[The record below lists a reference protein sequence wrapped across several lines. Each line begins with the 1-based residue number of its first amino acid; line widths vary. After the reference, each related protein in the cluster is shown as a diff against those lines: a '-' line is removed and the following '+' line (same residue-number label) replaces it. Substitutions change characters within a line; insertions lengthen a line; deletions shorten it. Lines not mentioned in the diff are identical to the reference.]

1 MKTGTSFVDVI
12 KMALPIFLGSAANTL
27 VTIIDTAFL
36 GRVGTPEQSAAGY
49 AFMFL
54 LVPSMIAM
62 GFSVGIQI
70 LVARRNGE
78 GRYEQSG
85 PILKHGLSF
94 LLIFA
99 LFTIL
104 FLWTGAEW
112 FFDLVLQ
119 SGALKT
125 NTLIY
130 LRDRSSGIVFSML
143 SFGFISYFVGL
154 GLTYPIM
161 VAAAAAGLVNILLDY
176 LFIFGHG
183 GFEPMGLSGAAYAT
197 ALAECISFLILAVFA
212 FGVIAPRKYGLN
224 RFSALKSEIFGYIFR
239 VSGPLMMQHFIS
251 ITSWFLFFTL
261 IENSGERNL
270 AMSIIMRAVYALLL
284 MPILAYGSATSSMV
298 SNLLGQGRQTEVY
311 GLVKKIV
318 LMSVGTL
325 AILSALMIPF
335 FESALSF
342 FTEDKILAAD
352 AARTRYILAIALVM
366 MAASYVLFSVISG
379 TGKTWASLVVEASG
393 LIIYIGFT
401 VVVTVVYP
409 SDILTIWFSEII
421 YMFFWGVFSVLY
433 LRFADPVLPKWS
445 FRRMFKSRLLA

>member
-1 MKTGTSFVDVI
+1 MKTGTSVVDII

-62 GFSVGIQI
+62 GFSVGVQI

-78 GRYEQSG
+78 GRFDQSG

-94 LLIFA
+94 LLIFSV
-99 LFTIL
+99 FTIL

-119 SGALKT
+119 SEELKT

-130 LRDRSSGIVFSML
+130 LRDRSPGIIFSML

-161 VAAAAAGLVNILLDY
+161 IAAAAAGIVNILLDY

-197 ALAECISFLILAVFA
+197 ALAECISFLILLVFA
-212 FGVIAPRKYGLN
+212 FGIIAPRKYGLN
-224 RFSALKSEIFGYIFR
+224 RFSALKTEILGQIFQL
-239 VSGPLMMQHFIS
+239 SGPLMMQHFIS

-270 AMSIIMRAVYALLL
+270 AMSIIIRAAYALLL

-298 SNLLGQGRQTEVY
+298 SNLLGQGRQNEVY
-311 GLVKKIV
+311 GLVKKIF

-325 AILSALMIPF
+325 VFLSAVMVPF
-335 FESALSF
+335 FETALSL
-342 FTEDKILAAD
+342 FTEDAILAAD
-352 AARTRYILAIALVM
+352 ASRTRFILAFALVM
-366 MAASYVLFSVISG
+366 MAATYVLFSVISG

-393 LIIYIGFT
+393 LVIYIGFT
-401 VVVTVVYP
+401 VLVTVIYP

-421 YMFFWGVFSVLY
+421 YMFFWGLFSILY

-445 FRRMFKSRLLA
+445 FRKVV

>member
-1 MKTGTSFVDVI
+1 MKTGTSVVDII

-78 GRYEQSG
+78 GRFDQSG

-94 LLIFA
+94 LLLFA
-99 LFTIL
+99 LLTIL

-119 SGALKT
+119 SEELKT
-125 NTLIY
+125 NTLVY
-130 LRDRSSGIVFSML
+130 LRDRSPGIVFAML
-143 SFGFISYFVGL
+143 SFGLISYFVGL

-161 VAAAAAGLVNILLDY
+161 IAATAAGLVNILLDY

-183 GFEPMGLSGAAYAT
+183 GFDPMGLSGAAYAT
-197 ALAECISFLILAVFA
+197 ALAECVSFLILLVFA
-212 FGVIAPRKYGLN
+212 FGVIAPRRYGLN
-224 RFSALKSEIFGYIFR
+224 RFSALKTEILGQIFKL
-239 VSGPLMMQHFIS
+239 SGPLMMQHFIS

-270 AMSIIMRAVYALLL
+270 AMSIIIRAAYALLL

-298 SNLLGQGRQTEVY
+298 SNLLGQGRNEEVY
-311 GLVKKIV
+311 GLVKKI
-318 LMSVGTL
+318 LFMSIGTL
-325 AILSALMIPF
+325 ALLSFLMVPF
-335 FESALSF
+335 FESALSL
-342 FTEDKILAAD
+342 FTEDKMLAAD
-352 AARTRYILAIALVM
+352 AARTRYILALALVM

-379 TGKTWASLVVEASG
+379 TGKTWASLAVESSG
-393 LIIYIGFT
+393 LIVYIGFT
-401 VVVTVVYP
+401 VLVTVIYP

-421 YMFFWGVFSVLY
+421 YMFFWGLFSILY

-445 FRRMFKSRLLA
+445 FRKVLPMQH